1 MNERNKKYIHQNKNW
16 NNIIVSGHELA
27 ESHYINKRI
36 KYLVEGVKDKT
47 HFQLITYQ

>member
-1 MNERNKKYIHQNKNW
+1 MNERNKKYIRQNENW
-16 NNIIVSGHELA
+16 NIKIGSGHALV